1 MVLYL
6 VHRYLT
12 FLADLFFILN
22 EIHITNYPDDN
33 KPYTSRDEVN
43 GLIKTHKKLQ
53 RVVEMI

>member
-33 KPYTSRDEVN
+33 KPYTSCDEVN
-43 GLIKTHKKLQ
+43 GLIKSP
-53 RVVEMI
+53 